1 ARADQGKKEM
11 SEDSTRRLMFEDLQK
26 IADLVAFHAPIIVVQ
41 RDPKDVK
48 MDERSAFLH
57 KLWIRIS
64 TKLNVPA
71 GGYPNLK
78 EDITHERVLI
88 KKIKDLLNAHL
99 DKAMSNEEYDQFLAQ
114 FLQKAFKQLEQS

>member
-1 ARADQGKKEM
+1 M
-11 SEDSTRRLMFEDLQK
+11 SENSTRRLEFEELLK

-41 RDPKDVK
+41 RDPKDAK
-48 MDERSAFLH
+48 MNERSAFLH

-64 TKLNVPA
+64 TKLGLPA

-78 EDITHERVLI
+78 DDVTHERVLI
-88 KKIKDLLNAHL
+88 KKIKDILDAHL
-99 DKAMSNEEYDQFLAQ
+99 DRSMSDEEYDQFLTN